1 MTLFFKRPKYYL
13 VNISVNEVQVSENKS
28 FYKPIWDF
36 FSFCSK
42 FDPNAP
48 RNAVLGKWRKP
59 HAVSTPAAM
68 NVWTA
73 LKITTVTRR
82 VITVTATWTVTHL
95 DHSLRLIFCL
105 YESHFGLFFHLGEK
119 KSISCFSPRW
129 NSSEIS
135 FYLRI
140 CSVISVDMQPIHSKD
155 VKVTHMQGKM
165 TSPPL
170 DSSPALLK
178 QCVSSVHFYPC
189 ISHIDMP
196 TCNQGVVAI
205 NNHLH

>member
-13 VNISVNEVQVSENKS
+13 VNISVNEVQVSEKKS

-82 VITVTATWTVTHL
+82 VITVTATCTVTHL

-105 YESHFGLFFHLGEK
+105 YESHFGLFFHLGGK
-119 KSISCFSPRW
+119 KASHAFLLH
-129 NSSEIS
+129 EIVVR
-135 FYLRI
+135 FHFILEF
-140 CSVISVDMQPIHSKD
+140 
-155 VKVTHMQGKM
+155 
-165 TSPPL
+165 
-170 DSSPALLK
+170 ALLY
-178 QCVSSVHFYPC
+178 QQ
-189 ISHIDMP
+189 
-196 TCNQGVVAI
+196 TCNQYIVRMWK
-205 NNHLH
+205 